1 MESRWAIIITVFP
14 WDLSLIHIFIS
25 ASFSDAL
32 NREKEAAFDAYQ
44 LVLYTLQ
51 ASGAASSYSPEDME
65 DALKQLDSRGK
76 HSWEALRL
84 SSQTNTVYTSNT
96 RIPFAN
102 DLFKTADLEH
112 CAVQITV
119 SEAGS

>member
-1 MESRWAIIITVFP
+1 MRFGTKIMVCVIVLLALTFGIGG
-14 WDLSLIHIFIS
+14 SLLIS

-84 SSQTNTVYTSNT
+84 SSQTNTV
-96 RIPFAN
+96 
-102 DLFKTADLEH
+102 
-112 CAVQITV
+112 
-119 SEAGS
+119 